1 VPPAS
6 SVVDVKVL
14 VTGGAGML
22 GTHLVR
28 RLGATGRYDVVSLD
42 VSPAGPARNVVPVT
56 GDIRDTGLVNDLMA
70 GTDVVVHAA
79 AALPSHRPDEIWS
92 IDVTGTRTLLD
103 AAARHDVARFVH
115 ISSTAVYGLPRVR
128 PTPEHHP
135 REEVDPY
142 NRAKIE
148 AERLCEQFRDSRL
161 CVPILRPKTFLGPE
175 RLGIFAMLFEWAGEG
190 RNFPVLGSG
199 EVRCQM
205 LDVDDLCDAVLAA
218 MERPAGMVDDTFNIA
233 AAEYGTLREDFQ
245 AVLDAA
251 GHGGRVVPI
260 PARPAVAALRL
271 LEILKISPVYKRLA
285 HKLLDDSCVSID
297 KARER
302 LGFDPRYSNTQTLL
316 RTFEWYRTTATERRA
331 GRTHRDPWRQGAL
344 RLAKSM
350 F

>member
-1 VPPAS
+1 M
-6 SVVDVKVL
+6 L

-28 RLGATGRYDVVSLD
+28 RLSAAGNYDVVSLD
-42 VSPAGPARNVVPVT
+42 VSAAEPVRNVLQVN
-56 GDIRDTGLVNDLMA
+56 GDIRNSGLVDGLMSMV
-70 GTDVVVHAA
+70 DVVVHAA

-92 IDVTGTRTLLD
+92 IDVAGTRALLE
-103 AAARHDVARFVH
+103 AAARHGVARFVH

-128 PTPEHHP
+128 PTPEHHAL
-135 REEVDPY
+135 EAVDPY

-148 AERLCEQFRDSRL
+148 AERLCAQFRNAGR
-161 CVPILRPKTFLGPE
+161 CVPVLRPKTFLGPE
-175 RLGIFAMLFEWAGEG
+175 RLGIFAMLFEWACEG

-205 LDVDDLCDAVLAA
+205 LDVEDLCDAVLAT
-218 MERPAGMVDDTFNIA
+218 MERPAEMVNDVFNIA

-251 GHGGRVVPI
+251 GHGGRVVSI
-260 PARPAVAALRL
+260 PGRPAVAALRL
-271 LEILKISPVYKRLA
+271 LELMRISPVYKRLA
-285 HKLLDDSCVSID
+285 RKLLEDSCVSIE

-302 LGFDPRYSNTQTLL
+302 LGFNPAYSNTQTLL
-316 RTFEWYRTTATERRA
+316 RTFEWYHSTAAGRKA

>member
-1 VPPAS
+1 
-6 SVVDVKVL
+6 
-14 VTGGAGML
+14 ML
-22 GTHLVR
+22 GAHLVR
-28 RLGATGRYDVVSLD
+28 RLSAAGQYEVVSLD
-42 VSPAGPARNVVPVT
+42 VAPAEPVPGVVRVG
-56 GDIRDTGLVNDLMA
+56 GDIRDRGLVDDLMS
-70 GTDVVVHAA
+70 TVDIVVHTA
-79 AALPSHRPDEIWS
+79 AALPSHRPEQIWS

-103 AAARHDVARFVH
+103 AAARHDVTRFVH

-128 PTPEHHP
+128 PTPEDHP
-135 REEVDPY
+135 LEAVDPY

-148 AERLCEQFRDSRL
+148 AERLCERLRDSGR

-175 RLGIFAMLFEWAGEG
+175 RLGIFAMLFEWACEG

-205 LDVDDLCDAVLAA
+205 LDVEDLCDAVLAA
-218 MERPAGMVDDTFNIA
+218 MERPADEVDDVFNIA

-251 GHGGRVVPI
+251 GKGGRVVSI

-271 LEILKISPVYKRLA
+271 LEVLRISPVYKRLA
-285 HKLLDDSCVSID
+285 HKLLDDSYVCID
-297 KARER
+297 KARDR
-302 LGFDPRYSNTQTLL
+302 LGFRPAYSNTGTLL
-316 RTFEWYRTTATERRA
+316 RTFEWYRTGAAGRKA